1 MKEIDEMV
9 EKDSYLD
16 TFCVFLN
23 KFLSQHPE
31 TKDLWDDIL
40 YGTITPLG
48 MLTHLYG
55 TNLENIHH
63 IEFQV
68 YNKNTL
74 YFGAFDNESD
84 TLDNSDGL
92 MTWEIGIKG
101 VSTISIETL
110 NSLLQL
116 LLFKI
121 IIDKVIT
128 ILDFENITDIKAQD
142 LLQRLST
149 KTLQV
154 NKEKQD
160 LIHLVCRVK
169 KCE

>member
-1 MKEIDEMV
+1 MKEIEETI

-16 TFCVFLN
+16 TFCVLLN
-23 KFLSQHPE
+23 KFLKQHPE

-48 MLTHLYG
+48 MLTHLYKK
-55 TNLENIHH
+55 NLENIHH
-63 IEFQV
+63 IEFEV
-68 YNKNTL
+68 YKDSL
-74 YFGAFDNESD
+74 CFGAFDEESD

-92 MTWEIGIKG
+92 ITWEIGTNGI
-101 VSTISIETL
+101 STISIETV
-110 NSLLQL
+110 NSLIQL

-128 ILDFENITDIKAQD
+128 ILGFENIADLKAQD
-142 LLQRLST
+142 LLQKLST
-149 KTLQV
+149 KTLYI
-154 NKEKQD
+154 NEEKQD
-160 LIHLVCRVK
+160 LLHLVCRVK